1 MGSMS
6 VWHWLIMMVMLV
18 MVPVIWIVPVWRIV
32 SRTGYS
38 GAWSLLGFVPI
49 LNIIL
54 LWVFAF
60 SKWPA
65 DRNRE
70 ANFAN

>member
-6 VWHWLIMMVMLV
+6 VWHWLIMMTMLV
-18 MVPVIWIVPVWRIV
+18 VVPVIWIVPVWRIL
-32 SRTGYS
+32 SRTGHS
-38 GAWSLLGFVPI
+38 GAWAILGFVPI

-60 SKWPA
+60 SKWPV

-70 ANFAN
+70 ANFVS